1 MLVGPAAPGGDAH
14 AAPGSYGGALRP
26 GEGEAMA
33 AYVQSGKRIPRR
45 GEVRRSAAPRVQL
58 GRSMVCAPRRD
69 STLAGAAPR
78 PERRWPYVQRCK
90 LASEAC
96 SLPCMLRNAREGSH
110 HSRAANGVAQA
121 PGKQTR
127 RTRQPQRAGLL
138 HVYTPCWGARIGRRN
153 CAAAPGAQAA
163 RVMPQLGANVGSCM
177 PMSCCARAGGA
188 DRRPDHQVRGAG
200 LRDERL
206 AALAHE
212 RRAHPQ
218 GEPGAPRLPALAAP
232 GSHAVPIACM
242 PSQQRALRA
251 PAREPHGVRSI
262 SARRLCQRRGVGAE
276 RLCAFTRLSSAPARA
291 AAACLQPRAAAATP
305 GVPRAPR
312 ALAL

>member
-1 MLVGPAAPGGDAH
+1 MHCADPFASITLTVTWDSVACGQARLLAEEDDVLVGPAAPGGDAH

-127 RTRQPQRAGLL
+127 RTRQPQRAGLCVHAL
-138 HVYTPCWGARIGRRN
+138 LGSAHW
-153 CAAAPGAQAA
+153 QA
-163 RVMPQLGANVGSCM
+163 
-177 PMSCCARAGGA
+177 
-188 DRRPDHQVRGAG
+188 
-200 LRDERL
+200 
-206 AALAHE
+206 
-212 RRAHPQ
+212 
-218 GEPGAPRLPALAAP
+218 
-232 GSHAVPIACM
+232 
-242 PSQQRALRA
+242 
-251 PAREPHGVRSI
+251 
-262 SARRLCQRRGVGAE
+262 
-276 RLCAFTRLSSAPARA
+276 
-291 AAACLQPRAAAATP
+291 
-305 GVPRAPR
+305 
-312 ALAL
+312 